1 MVAQSASGHTRGD
14 LTTTAVSVDVSEC
27 VPFPGTFTLNGWI
40 RAPSARPSA
49 SPILL
54 CCLAGGKCSTGYF
67 DLRVEGHADY
77 SMADYLAARGFI
89 VAAFDHLGVGGSSP
103 VDDIFLVTP
112 RLASAVNDFAH
123 RIVMQGL
130 VSGVLVPHLPALPDL
145 VPIGVGHS
153 MGGMLLGVQQARHAT
168 FAAVAILG
176 HGVGL
181 PTVLT
186 EEELSL
192 ARDGRITEETVVTL
206 ARARFAVGQAPT
218 ASRPPPGSFLP
229 AELPEPVRAA
239 FMAQQTELLF
249 SCGLTSMLPGSTD
262 QEKAAITAPVFL
274 GFGEDDLTQD
284 FLGCVALYTA
294 ANDISLFVLPG
305 AAHCHNQ
312 SALRTRLWDRLAYWA
327 RGYGGTTDNEMPS
340 AGAEYRARGG

>member
-1 MVAQSASGHTRGD
+1 MGRLIGSVED
-14 LTTTAVSVDVSEC
+14 LTTTAVSVEVSDH
-27 VPFPGTFTLNGWI
+27 VPFAGSFTLHGWV
-40 RAPSARPSA
+40 RASTVGTSPA
-49 SPILL
+49 PILL

-67 DLRVEGHADY
+67 DLQVEGYADY

-89 VAAFDHLGVGGSSP
+89 VVAFDHLGIGSSSS

-112 RLASAVNDFAH
+112 RLASAVNDYAH
-123 RIVMQGL
+123 RVVARRL
-130 VSGVLVPHLPALPDL
+130 VSGTLVSGLPPLPNL

-192 ARDGRITEETVVTL
+192 VRGGNVSEEAVVTL
-206 ARARFAVGQAPT
+206 ARTRFAAPVAPT

-229 AELPEPVRAA
+229 ADLPEPVRGA
-239 FMAQQTELLF
+239 FVAQQTELLF

-262 QEKAAITAPVFL
+262 EEKAVITAPVFL

-284 FLGCVALYTA
+284 FMGCVALYKA
-294 ANDISLFVLPG
+294 VNDISLFVLPG

-312 SALRTRLWDRLAYWA
+312 SALRTMLWDRLAHWA
-327 RGYGGTTDNEMPS
+327 RGYGSQPGTVFW
-340 AGAEYRARGG
+340 R

>member
-1 MVAQSASGHTRGD
+1 VGRLIASD
-14 LTTTAVSVDVSEC
+14 LTTTAVSVDVSDY
-27 VPFPGTFTLNGWI
+27 VPFPGSFTLHGWV
-40 RAPSARPSA
+40 RASSVRTSPA
-49 SPILL
+49 PILL

-67 DLRVEGHADY
+67 DLQVEGFSDY

-89 VAAFDHLGVGGSSP
+89 VVAFDHLGVGSSSS

-112 RLASAVNDFAH
+112 RLASAVNDHAH
-123 RIVMQGL
+123 RSVAQGL
-130 VSGVLVPHLPALPDL
+130 VSGTLVPGLPPLLNL

-186 EEELSL
+186 EEELSFVH
-192 ARDGRITEETVVTL
+192 DGNVTEEAVVTL
-206 ARARFAVGQAPT
+206 ARTRFTAPAAPA

-229 AELPEPVRAA
+229 PDLPEPVRTA
-239 FMAQQTELLF
+239 FVAQQTELLF

-262 QEKAAITAPVFL
+262 GEKAAITAPVFL
-274 GFGEDDLTQD
+274 GFGEDDLTED
-284 FLGCVALYTA
+284 FMGCVALYKAT
-294 ANDISLFVLPG
+294 NDISLFVLPG

-312 SALRTRLWDRLAYWA
+312 SARRTMLWDRLAHWA
-327 RGYGGTTDNEMPS
+327 RGHGSTTAPPGDTVRS
-340 AGAEYRARGG
+340 S

>member
-1 MVAQSASGHTRGD
+1 MTAYSLSEEIRSD
-14 LTTTAVSVDVSEC
+14 LTTTPVSVDVSEL

-40 RAPSARPSA
+40 RTSSLRPSA

-67 DLRVEGHADY
+67 DLQVDGFSGY
-77 SMADYLAARGFI
+77 SMADHLAARGFL
-89 VAAFDHLGVGGSSP
+89 VVAFDHLGVGESSS
-103 VDDIFLVTP
+103 VEDIFLVTP
-112 RLASAVNDFAH
+112 RLASAVNDYAH
-123 RIVMQGL
+123 RTVMRGL
-130 VSGVLVPHLPALPDL
+130 VSGTLVPGLRPLPGL

-186 EEELSL
+186 DEELSCS
-192 ARDGRITEETVVTL
+192 RDGNTTEETVVTL
-206 ARARFAVGQAPT
+206 ARARFAVGQAPGS
-218 ASRPPPGSFLP
+218 SRPPPGSFLP
-229 AELPEPVRAA
+229 RELPEPVRAA
-239 FMAQQTELLF
+239 FMAQQTDLLF
-249 SCGLTSMLPGSTD
+249 ACGLTSMLPGSTD
-262 QEKAAITAPVFL
+262 REKAAITAPVFL

-284 FLGCVALYTA
+284 FMGCVALYQA

-312 SALRTRLWDRLAYWA
+312 SALRTTLWDRLAHWA
-327 RGYGGTTDNEMPS
+327 RGYGSTSDTDD
-340 AGAEYRARGG
+340 AQGAP

>member
-1 MVAQSASGHTRGD
+1 MTAHSVSEQIQRD
-14 LTTTAVSVDVSEC
+14 LTTTAVSVDVSHL
-27 VPFPGTFTLNGWI
+27 VPFPGSFTLNGWV
-40 RAPSARPSA
+40 RVSSVRTSA

-67 DLRVEGHADY
+67 DLRIEGYSDY
-77 SMADYLAARGFI
+77 SMADYLAARGFVI
-89 VAAFDHLGVGGSSP
+89 VAFDHLGVGASSL

-112 RLASAVNDFAH
+112 RLAGAVNDYAH
-123 RIVMQGL
+123 RSVIQGL
-130 VSGVLVPHLPALPDL
+130 VSGTLVADLRPLPDL

-168 FAAVAILG
+168 FAAVAMLG

-181 PTVLT
+181 PSVLS
-186 EEELSL
+186 EEELSYARNGDIAEEAVIAL
-192 ARDGRITEETVVTL
+192 ART
-206 ARARFAVGQAPT
+206 RFAAPQDS
-218 ASRPPPGSFLP
+218 APSRPPPGSFLP
-229 AELPEPVRAA
+229 ADLPEPVRAA

-262 QEKAAITAPVFL
+262 REKAAITAPIFL

-284 FLGCVALYTA
+284 FVGCVSLYEA
-294 ANDISLFVLPG
+294 AKDISLFVLPG

-312 SALRTRLWDRLAYWA
+312 SALRAVLWNRLAYWA
-327 RGYGGTTDNEMPS
+327 RGY
-340 AGAEYRARGG
+340 AGAADSGFVP

>member
-1 MVAQSASGHTRGD
+1 MTANSVREEIRRD
-14 LTTTAVSVDVSEC
+14 LMTAAVSVDVSHL
-27 VPFPGTFTLNGWI
+27 VPFPGSFTLNGWL
-40 RAPSARPSA
+40 RVSSVRPPV

-67 DLRVEGHADY
+67 DLRIEGYSDY
-77 SMADYLAARGFI
+77 SMADYLAARGFVI
-89 VAAFDHLGVGGSSP
+89 VAFDHLGVGASSP
-103 VDDIFLVTP
+103 VDDIFLLTP
-112 RLASAVNDFAH
+112 RLLGAVNDYAH
-123 RIVMQGL
+123 RSVVQGL
-130 VSGVLVPHLPALPDL
+130 VSGTLVPGVGPMPDL
-145 VPIGVGHS
+145 LPIGVGHS

-186 EEELSL
+186 EAELSQARNGTLTEEAVVAL
-192 ARDGRITEETVVTL
+192 ART
-206 ARARFAVGQAPT
+206 RFAVPQAPVP
-218 ASRPPPGSFLP
+218 SRPPPGSFLP
-229 AELPEPVRAA
+229 ADLPEPVRAA

-262 QEKAAITAPVFL
+262 REKAAITAPIFL

-284 FLGCVALYTA
+284 FVGCVSLYTSA
-294 ANDISLFVLPG
+294 KDISLFVLPG

-312 SALRTRLWDRLAYWA
+312 STLRAVMWDRLAHWA
-327 RGYGGTTDNEMPS
+327 RGYAHDS
-340 AGAEYRARGG
+340 ADSGVVS

>member
-1 MVAQSASGHTRGD
+1 VGRLIASD

-27 VPFPGTFTLNGWI
+27 IPFPGSFTLNGWL
-40 RAPSARPSA
+40 RASPVRTSPA
-49 SPILL
+49 PILL

-67 DLRVEGHADY
+67 DLQVEGYPDY

-89 VAAFDHLGVGGSSP
+89 VVAFDHLGVGGSSP

-112 RLASAVNDFAH
+112 RLASAVNDHAH
-123 RIVMQGL
+123 RAVVRGL
-130 VSGVLVPHLPALPDL
+130 VSGTLVPGLPPVPDL

-168 FAAVAILG
+168 FAAVAVLG

-186 EEELSL
+186 EEELSFAHHGNVSDEEAVVAL
-192 ARDGRITEETVVTL
+192 ART
-206 ARARFAVGQAPT
+206 RFAAENPPV
-218 ASRPPPGSFLP
+218 SRPPPGSFLP
-229 AELPEPVRAA
+229 ADLPGPVRTA
-239 FMAQQTELLF
+239 FAAQQTELLF

-262 QEKAAITAPVFL
+262 GEKAAITAPVFL

-284 FLGCVALYTA
+284 FMGCVALYTA
-294 ANDISLFVLPG
+294 ATDISLFVLPG

-312 SALRTRLWDRLAYWA
+312 SARRTMLWDRLAHWA
-327 RGYGGTTDNEMPS
+327 QGYGTPI
-340 AGAEYRARGG
+340 

>member
-1 MVAQSASGHTRGD
+1 MLAQSASEPTRND

-40 RAPSARPSA
+40 RAPLARPPA
-49 SPILL
+49 PPILL
-54 CCLAGGKCSTGYF
+54 CCLAGGGCSTGYF
-67 DLRVEGHADY
+67 DLRVEGYSDY

-112 RLASAVNDFAH
+112 RLASAVNDYAH
-123 RIVMQGL
+123 RIVTQGL
-130 VSGVLVPHLPALPDL
+130 VSGTLVPRLPPLPDL

-186 EEELSL
+186 EVELSHV
-192 ARDGRITEETVVTL
+192 RDGKVTEEMVVTL
-206 ARARFAVGQAPT
+206 ARARFAVAQAPT

-239 FMAQQTELLF
+239 FMAQQSELLF

-284 FLGCVALYTA
+284 FMGCVALYTA

-312 SALRTRLWDRLAYWA
+312 SALRTTLWDRLAHWA
-327 RGYGGTTDNEMPS
+327 RGYGSTSDNEMPS
-340 AGAEYRARGG
+340 ALAEYRTTGG

>member
-1 MVAQSASGHTRGD
+1 VVAQSASEHTPGD

-27 VPFPGTFTLNGWI
+27 VPFPGAFALNGWI
-40 RAPSARPSA
+40 RASSA
-49 SPILL
+49 SAAAPPILL

-67 DLRVEGHADY
+67 DLQVDGYADY

-89 VAAFDHLGVGGSSP
+89 VVAFDHLGVGGSSA

-112 RLASAVNDFAH
+112 RLVSAVNDYAH
-123 RIVMQGL
+123 RIVAQGL
-130 VSGVLVPHLPALPDL
+130 VSGTLVPSLPPLPDL

-176 HGVGL
+176 HGLGL

-186 EEELSL
+186 EEELSH

-206 ARARFAVGQAPT
+206 ARARFAVAQAPT

-229 AELPEPVRAA
+229 PELPEPVRAA
-239 FMAQQTELLF
+239 FMAQQTELLY

-284 FLGCVALYTA
+284 FIGCVALYTA
-294 ANDISLFVLPG
+294 ANDISLYVLPG

-312 SALRTRLWDRLAYWA
+312 SALRATLWDRLAYWA
-327 RGYGGTTDNEMPS
+327 RGFGSTSDNEMPS
-340 AGAEYRARGG
+340 A

>member
-1 MVAQSASGHTRGD
+1 MRSD
-14 LTTTAVSVDVSEC
+14 LSTTAVSVDVSAC
-27 VPFPGTFTLNGWI
+27 VPFPGSFTLNGWV
-40 RAPSARPSA
+40 RASSTPTSSA
-49 SPILL
+49 PILL

-67 DLRVEGHADY
+67 DLQVDGYPDY
-77 SMADYLAARGFI
+77 SMADYLATRGFI
-89 VAAFDHLGVGGSSP
+89 VAAFDHLGVGNSSS

-112 RLASAVNDFAH
+112 RLASAVNDHAH
-123 RIVMQGL
+123 RAVVTGL
-130 VSGVLVPHLPALPDL
+130 VSGTLIPGLPPLPNL

-168 FAAVAILG
+168 FDAVAVLG

-186 EEELSL
+186 EEEM
-192 ARDGRITEETVVTL
+192 AWAHDGTMREEAVVTL
-206 ARARFAVGQAPT
+206 ARTRFAAPAAPAT
-218 ASRPPPGSFLP
+218 SRPPPGSFLP
-229 AELPEPVRAA
+229 ADLAEPVRAA
-239 FMAQQTELLF
+239 FVAQQTDLLF

-262 QEKAAITAPVFL
+262 REKAAITAPVFL

-284 FLGCVALYTA
+284 FMGCVALYTA

-312 SALRTRLWDRLAYWA
+312 SALRATLWDRLAHWA
-327 RGYGGTTDNEMPS
+327 RGCGRTSDTDDGQS
-340 AGAEYRARGG
+340 AP

>member
-1 MVAQSASGHTRGD
+1 VPTGLAPMRSD

-27 VPFPGTFTLNGWI
+27 VPFPGTFTLNGWV
-40 RAPSARPSA
+40 RASSTRTSPA
-49 SPILL
+49 PILL

-67 DLRVEGHADY
+67 DLQVEGYPDY

-103 VDDIFLVTP
+103 VDDLFLVTP
-112 RLASAVNDFAH
+112 RLASAVNDDAH
-123 RIVMQGL
+123 RAVVGGL
-130 VSGVLVPHLPALPDL
+130 VSGTLVPGVPPLPDL

-168 FAAVAILG
+168 FAAVAVLG

-186 EEELSL
+186 GEELSCAHDGTIGEEAVVRL
-192 ARDGRITEETVVTL
+192 ART
-206 ARARFAVGQAPT
+206 RFAAPVAPA
-218 ASRPPPGSFLP
+218 ASPPPPGSFLP
-229 AELPEPVRAA
+229 ADLPEPVRAA
-239 FMAQQTELLF
+239 FVAQQTELLF

-262 QEKAAITAPVFL
+262 REKAAITAPVFL
-274 GFGEDDLTQD
+274 GFGEDDLTTD
-284 FLGCVALYTA
+284 FMGCVARYTA
-294 ANDISLFVLPG
+294 TNDISLFVVPG

-312 SALRTRLWDRLAYWA
+312 SARRTMLWDRLAHWA
-327 RGYGGTTDNEMPS
+327 RGCNPF
-340 AGAEYRARGG
+340 

>member
-1 MVAQSASGHTRGD
+1 VGR
-14 LTTTAVSVDVSEC
+14 LTTTAVSVDVSEH
-27 VPFPGTFTLNGWI
+27 VPFPGSFTLHGWV
-40 RAPSARPSA
+40 RASPVRTSPA
-49 SPILL
+49 PILL

-67 DLRVEGHADY
+67 DLQVEGYSDY

-89 VAAFDHLGVGGSSP
+89 VVAFDHLGVGSSSS

-112 RLASAVNDFAH
+112 RLASAVNDHAH
-123 RIVMQGL
+123 RAVVRGL
-130 VSGVLVPHLPALPDL
+130 VSGTLVPGLPQLPNL

-181 PTVLT
+181 PSVLT
-186 EEELSL
+186 EEELSFSH
-192 ARDGRITEETVVTL
+192 DGNISEEAVVTL
-206 ARARFAVGQAPT
+206 ARTRFAAPAAPA

-229 AELPEPVRAA
+229 PDLPEPVRTA
-239 FMAQQTELLF
+239 FVAQQTELLF

-262 QEKAAITAPVFL
+262 GEKAAITAPVFL

-284 FLGCVALYTA
+284 FMGCAALYKA

-312 SALRTRLWDRLAYWA
+312 SALRTLLWDRLAHWA
-327 RGYGGTTDNEMPS
+327 QGYGSTSDSGDTLRS
-340 AGAEYRARGG
+340 S